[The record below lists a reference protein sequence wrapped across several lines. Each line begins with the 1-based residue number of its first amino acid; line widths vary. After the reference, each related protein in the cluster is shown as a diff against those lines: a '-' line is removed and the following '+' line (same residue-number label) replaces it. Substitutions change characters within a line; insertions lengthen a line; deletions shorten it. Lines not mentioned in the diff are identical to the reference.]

1 MITSYIKMQ
10 HKLHN
15 LVVRKAKNRG
25 MKFSCRVQNWT
36 TESSCL
42 IKEVREAIQDST
54 KRGLRT

>member
-1 MITSYIKMQ
+1 MELQYCIVIISYIKMQ
-10 HKLHN
+10 HMLRNKLHN

-42 IKEVREAIQDST
+42 IK
-54 KRGLRT
+54 